1 MRKIMSILAGVWLAL
16 ACERE
21 ASEHGAHGDGAAH
34 EAGGDEHDEHDENE
48 AEGEHAG
55 ERHAEESSLALHA
68 DDLTR
73 FGVTLATAGPGSVDS
88 GIELL
93 GEVHPNGDR
102 VAHIVPRYPGVVRE
116 VLKSVGDRVAAGD
129 VLMRIE
135 SNEGL
140 SIYATRARL
149 AGTVIARD
157 IAVGEAVDRDKQAFV
172 IADLS
177 SVWID
182 LAVYQKDLT
191 AVRIGQRAS
200 ISAGAEGPAAEG
212 AISYVTPVVDEP
224 TRTSVARVV
233 LSNTNGAWR
242 PGTFVTAHLIDP
254 VAAEVTVPRSA
265 LHTLEGRAVVFAES
279 NDGFE
284 AREVR
289 VGRQGEDRAE
299 IVAGLESGVRVAAE
313 NSFLLKAE
321 LLEGSAEHQH

>member
-1 MRKIMSILAGVWLAL
+1 MRKTMSIVAGVLLAL

-21 ASEHGAHGDGAAH
+21 AQEHGAHDDDAAH
-34 EAGGDEHDEHDENE
+34 EADGDEHE
-48 AEGEHAG
+48 AEGEREG
-55 ERHAEESSLALHA
+55 EGHAEQASLALHA
-68 DDLTR
+68 DDLAR

-93 GEVHPNGDR
+93 GEVHPDGNR

-116 VLKSVGDRVAAGD
+116 VLRSVGDRVAAGD

-140 SIYATRARL
+140 SIYATRAQL

-182 LAVYQKDLT
+182 LAVYQKDLA
-191 AVRIGQRAS
+191 AVRIGQRAR
-200 ISAGAEGPAAEG
+200 ISAGADGPAAEG
-212 AISYVTPVVDEP
+212 AISYVTPIVDEP

-233 LSNTNGAWR
+233 LSNAEGAWR
-242 PGTFVTAHLIDP
+242 PGTFVTARLIDP
-254 VAAEVTVPRSA
+254 VAADVAVPRSA

-279 NDGFE
+279 ADGFE
-284 AREVR
+284 ARGVR

-299 IVAGLESGVRVAAE
+299 IVAGLEPGVRVAAE